1 MKLFIDSAN
10 VEEIR
15 SAYKWG
21 VISGITTNP
30 SLIAKEGKDFF
41 ATLKEMMAIVG
52 DLPISAEVV
61 TLDADEMVE
70 QGKRLAALGEG
81 IVIKVP
87 MCKEGLEATNRLA
100 REGIRTNVT
109 LVFSS
114 AQALMAAR
122 AGATYVSPFI
132 GRLDD
137 INQIGMNLIEETAS
151 IFHTHRIETEI
162 IAASVR
168 HTAHVIEA
176 ALAGAHIATIPFK
189 VMRQMIDHPL
199 TDAGI
204 RRFMDDWNQ
213 AKDKLGSI

>member
-15 SAYKWG
+15 SAYEWG